1 MSQKASSSSTPSSII
16 RAAFER
22 FSFRSRKKKNI
33 KYDLVIEKKEKLS
46 DVDKSELDFEV
57 VTEEI
62 PVQNNIF

>member
-1 MSQKASSSSTPSSII
+1 MSQKASTSSTPSSII

-22 FSFRSRKKKNI
+22 LSFGSRRKKNI
-33 KYDLVIEKKEKLS
+33 KYDLVIEKKEKP